1 MSSFGHFRHDI
12 EQLRRMPVLQL
23 VYSYLTAKLA
33 DISTCLIQPK
43 ETVMSRANT
52 RTWSS
57 VAALCIFNDQ
67 EIFN

>member
-52 RTWSS
+52 
-57 VAALCIFNDQ
+57 
-67 EIFN
+67 